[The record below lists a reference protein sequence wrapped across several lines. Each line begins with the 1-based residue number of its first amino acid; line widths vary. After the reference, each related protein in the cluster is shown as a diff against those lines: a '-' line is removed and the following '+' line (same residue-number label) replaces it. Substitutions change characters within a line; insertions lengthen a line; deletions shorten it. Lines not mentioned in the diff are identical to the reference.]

1 LYKFYKESELLVRFK
16 YYCSSFIFGDS
27 LEITSKSNN
36 AIETALDRI
45 RDNED
50 KVIKAHS
57 FFYKILRK
65 ANAYD
70 ENSIAKGLLD
80 DFMAI
85 RENREAEFE
94 YASRNMLDPA
104 KQFELNKL
112 DKLYGKEY
120 SANIF
125 RLESSGESI
134 NQFQNSP
141 YTGNFPGQTIYVCKH
156 VPHTESNIEKADKVV
171 GIAIEALLEKLKLK
185 KELL

>member
-1 LYKFYKESELLVRFK
+1 MYKFYKESELLVRFK

-70 ENSIAKGLLD
+70 EN
-80 DFMAI
+80 
-85 RENREAEFE
+85 
-94 YASRNMLDPA
+94 NMLDPA

-112 DKLYGKEY
+112 DKFYGKEY